1 MRKLCY
7 VHCYTTGKLGD
18 LEEECRKKQAMQTGQ
33 VQRCFNCKKFGHLAK
48 SVYAVTV
55 VLHAVVAATLAAA
68 VSAWWC
74 ERLAALIAPFS
85 FQCIYQGRVP

>member
-1 MRKLCY
+1 MYTAIQLVSWVIWRRNVARSKQCKLDRY
-7 VHCYTTGKLGD
+7 RGASTVRSFVTLP
-18 LEEECRKKQAMQTGQ
+18 
-33 VQRCFNCKKFGHLAK
+33 K
-48 SVYAVTV
+48 SVYAV